1 MKSIRWAL
9 LPFAFLYG
17 VVTGIRNWLFNIGWK
32 KSYVIPGKS
41 IVVGNLSV
49 GGTGKSPFVAYLIEH
64 FLKEEFPVAT
74 LSRGY
79 GRKTKGL
86 ITADHNASAESI
98 GDEPLQY
105 FNRYSDRISVH
116 VAEERKVGVDY
127 IRNAQSDDT
136 VILLDDA
143 FQHRKVKAGLNILIT
158 EYKRPYSSDYLL
170 PVGRLRESRSGANR
184 ADIIIVSKCP
194 ENTTN
199 QEKEKLR
206 KELAKNPDQ
215 PVFFSSIQYRDL
227 VSIAG
232 EQPDQCTDVLL
243 VTGIGNPT
251 PLLEHLKSYYN
262 VIHLKFPDHHAFT
275 SVDIDNIH
283 QKFNTFASR
292 DKIIVTTEKDY
303 MRLQQFDA
311 VVNSSAPW
319 FYQPI
324 DIIIN
329 EDTKLKNLLNTYV
342 RKN

>member
-9 LPFAFLYG
+9 LPFALLYG
-17 VVTGIRNWLFNIGWK
+17 VATSTRNWLFNLGWK
-32 KSYVIPGKS
+32 KSYTIPGKS
-41 IVVGNLSV
+41 ITVGNLSV
-49 GGTGKSPFVAYLIEH
+49 GGTGKSPLVAYLIEL
-64 FLKEEFPVAT
+64 FLDEKIPVAT

-86 ITADHNASAESI
+86 ITADENASAESI

-105 FNRYSDRISVH
+105 FNRYQDKISVH
-116 VAEERKVGVDY
+116 VAEERKFGVDH
-127 IRNAQSDDT
+127 IRNTRSDNT
-136 VILLDDA
+136 IILLDDA
-143 FQHRKVKAGLNILIT
+143 FQHRKVNAGLSILVT
-158 EYKRPYSSDYLL
+158 EYQRPYSSDFLL
-170 PVGRLRESRSGANR
+170 PVGRLREPKSGANR

-194 ENTTN
+194 LDVSDANK
-199 QEKEKLR
+199 QKLTQ
-206 KELAKNPDQ
+206 ELAESGQ
-215 PVFFSSIQYRDL
+215 YVFFSSIRYGELR
-227 VSIAG
+227 VISG
-232 EQPDQCTDVLL
+232 EQPNEIKEILL

-251 PLLEHLKSYYN
+251 PLLEHLNSHYN

-275 SVDIDNIH
+275 SVDIDTIH

-311 VVNSSAPW
+311 VVNGSLPW

-324 DIIIN
+324 DININ
-329 EDTKLKNLLNTYV
+329 EESKLKNLLNTYV